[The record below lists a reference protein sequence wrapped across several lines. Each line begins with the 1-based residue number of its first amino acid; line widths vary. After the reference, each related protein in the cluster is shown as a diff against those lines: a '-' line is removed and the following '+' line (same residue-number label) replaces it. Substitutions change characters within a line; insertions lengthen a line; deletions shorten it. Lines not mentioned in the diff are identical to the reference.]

1 MRTAFRF
8 LFGAGIFG
16 LLTGTVYWYVS
27 GERAGTA
34 LLLLMGVAPIIIAAY
49 LFHRGRTLRSPD
61 DDPAANH
68 EDSSGVEVGHFSGGS
83 VWPIVMGIGCV
94 IGIEG
99 FVYGTWLLVFGL
111 VLFVW
116 AAVGLMQESRG

>member
-1 MRTAFRF
+1 MINDIWKILRKILLRNPHSTFTAHGF
-8 LFGAGIFG
+8 
-16 LLTGTVYWYVS
+16 
-27 GERAGTA
+27 
-34 LLLLMGVAPIIIAAY
+34 
-49 LFHRGRTLRSPD
+49 
-61 DDPAANH
+61 
-68 EDSSGVEVGHFSGGS
+68 GHFSGGS

>member
-1 MRTAFRF
+1 MRTSFRF
-8 LFGAGIFG
+8 LFGAGLFG
-16 LLTGTVYWYVS
+16 LLTGTVYWFVTY
-27 GERAGTA
+27 ERAGTA

-49 LFHRGRTLRSPD
+49 LFRHGRTVRSPD
-61 DDPAANH
+61 DDPNAKH
-68 EDSSGVEVGHFSGGS
+68 EDSSGEEVGHFSSGS
-83 VWPIVMGIGCV
+83 VWPLVMGIGCA

-116 AAVGLMQESRG
+116 ATVGLMQESRG

>member
-34 LLLLMGVAPIIIAAY
+34 LLLLRGVAPIIIAAY

-61 DDPAANH
+61 DNPAADH